1 MKRRGLLGASV
12 NGDVMS
18 FGSLTTSKIKK
29 DRQAQQK
36 IVDRLNGKPSMTEEQ
51 RKEKEAKDNAR
62 IIKRLSSDG
71 SKKTW
76 TKRQHEEAVKEA
88 RIEALRDAR
97 FAISGALKSGDRRTH
112 DAAVAAITKIIEE
125 I

>member
-1 MKRRGLLGASV
+1 
-12 NGDVMS
+12 MS

-29 DRQAQQK
+29 DRQAQQEV
-36 IVDRLNGKPSMTEEQ
+36 VDRLNGKPSMTEEQ

-97 FAISGALKSGDRRTH
+97 FAISGALKSGDRRNH
-112 DAAVAAITKIIEE
+112 DAAVAAITKLIEE